1 MLRSQSVLFLFAVAG
16 LILGGCRTYGDEYDT
31 KPKTYRA
38 MQKAVETFADALDR
52 AETDLQT
59 LEAAASKADTL
70 QPMAEHFES
79 LHEEHDS
86 LLQTQRDRIERLSP
100 TSTYRNLHSAY
111 GATVTEQRMMRQ
123 KYQRVLRTVYAT
135 VQDTT
140 VQASRP
146 KTDRQYT
153 VRPLGFPTSESEPE
167 LTMTQALRGL

>member
-1 MLRSQSVLFLFAVAG
+1 MLRSQFFLLLFAVAG

-31 KPKTYRA
+31 KPKTYQA
-38 MQKAVETFADALDR
+38 MQNAVETFADEFDR
-52 AETDLQT
+52 AETDLQK

-70 QPMAEHFES
+70 QPMAAQFES
-79 LHEEHDS
+79 LLEEHES
-86 LLQTQRDRIERLSP
+86 LLQTQRGRIERLSP

-111 GATVTEQRMMRQ
+111 GATVTEQRMMKR
-123 KYQRVLRTVYAT
+123 KYQRVLQTVYAT

-140 VQASRP
+140 VPASRP

-153 VRPLGFPTSESEPE
+153 IRPLGFPTSEGEPE

>member
-1 MLRSQSVLFLFAVAG
+1 MLRSQFFPLLFAVVG
-16 LILGGCRTYGDEYDT
+16 LLLGGCRTYGDKYDT
-31 KPKTYRA
+31 KPKTYQA
-38 MQKAVETFADALDR
+38 LQNAVQTFENELDR
-52 AETDLQT
+52 AETDLKT

-70 QPMAEHFES
+70 QPMAEHFEG

-111 GATVTEQRMMRQ
+111 GATVTEQRIMRQ

-153 VRPLGFPTSESEPE
+153 VRPLGFPTPEGEPE